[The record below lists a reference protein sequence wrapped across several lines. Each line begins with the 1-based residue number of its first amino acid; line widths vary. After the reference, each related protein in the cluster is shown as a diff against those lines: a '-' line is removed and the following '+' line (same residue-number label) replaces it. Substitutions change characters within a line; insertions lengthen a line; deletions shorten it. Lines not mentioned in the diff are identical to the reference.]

1 MKFSVETLTTK
12 FFCSE
17 LNIKLYKELLKCS
30 FGDEPD
36 KDIFVETLSDIL
48 SCLLKKSPED
58 IKQMSVVDI
67 LLILLQLRI
76 NSQGDSIK
84 LSVSKDGKRMGLEL
98 DLNLVKQS
106 IIALYKPYALKTLTD
121 NNIDLYFSIPSVKRL
136 LTLDHEDYL
145 YFLSHVKIKN
155 KQVKI
160 NTNSEAVEL
169 FDRLPPKLSLQ
180 FIEYFNDFTKE
191 VTNVNF
197 LERYQIEQILQFVPS
212 IDSLIWYTKFLFS
225 EPLDVFY
232 DNLFYLSHLGHL
244 NLTYI
249 DQLSPGE
256 YIYMV
261 KKLEHTLN
269 QKSSNSSENEESQDV
284 SDENFDDSGMFGN
297 EP

>member
-1 MKFSVETLTTK
+1 MKFSVETLTAK

-30 FGDEPD
+30 FGDDPD
-36 KDIFVETLSDIL
+36 KDIFIETLSDIL
-48 SCLLKKSPED
+48 SSLLNKSPEE
-58 IKQMSVVDI
+58 IKEMSVVD
-67 LLILLQLRI
+67 LLLTVLQLRI

-98 DLNLVKQS
+98 DLNLIKQS
-106 IIALYKPYALKTLTD
+106 IITLYKPYAFKTLTD

-180 FIEYFNDFTKE
+180 FIEYFNEFTKE
-191 VTNVNF
+191 VTNANF
-197 LERYQIEQILQFVPS
+197 LERYQIQQILQFVPS

-284 SDENFDDSGMFGN
+284 LDENFDDSGMF
-297 EP
+297 EE